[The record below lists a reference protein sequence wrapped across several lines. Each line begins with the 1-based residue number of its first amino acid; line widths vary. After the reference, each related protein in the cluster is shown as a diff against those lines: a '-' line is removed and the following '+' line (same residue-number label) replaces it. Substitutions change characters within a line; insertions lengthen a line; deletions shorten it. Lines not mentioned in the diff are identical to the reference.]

1 VFLGTPHRG
10 SDLAGMLN
18 LILDVSFGSRKFVQQ
33 LKPES
38 DAIKSINE
46 SFSHRS
52 KSFKLVSYFETEN
65 TGFAKNVLIC
75 SSEIPLIW

>member
-1 VFLGTPHRG
+1 
-10 SDLAGMLN
+10 MLN

-46 SFSHRS
+46 NFSHRS
-52 KSFKLVSYFETEN
+52 KLFKLVSYFETQN
-65 TGFAKNVLIC
+65 TGFAKNVLIG
-75 SSEIPLIW
+75 SSEVLI